1 MVRPTVA
8 AGATAAR
15 RPAAGDSPDH
25 DELLAAD
32 DDVRSAGAGVFAK
45 WAESEQKELD
55 DTRATSRRSSSGGAQ
70 QRRLSAR
77 GEVRQRVKEARARDR
92 DASPNDAALA
102 NGTAPAGAP
111 VKLEHATKEQRDKLF
126 RRMDVNGNGTL
137 SLAEIDKAI
146 VELWPQFNRKKVLMR
161 AYHAADVSEDQYVQR
176 REFRLLLRYVV
187 YFNNLWE
194 KFEDIDANGDHRLDL
209 QEFKDAGGHLGITV
223 ANWKAEADF
232 KAMDANGGGYVM
244 FDEFCRWCVGRL
256 ELNAKNEGASDDDE
270 EDDEVYTRGGKGQY
284 RQRTRKSQYSSD
296 DDEDSEEEEQERAY
310 ESSRKGS
317 ARADGANGS
326 LSSLASGSQSRT
338 SSAVSSGFGRRRVS
352 DQYLENL
359 AGELERLDDEEA
371 REEAALRA
379 QAAMEPEPQAAAS
392 NEGSRDAPS
401 SSSSSEDG
409 EAVLGAPAPEPAAA
423 SDRREERGQEQRQ
436 EEDEEGG
443 SAEGGGA
450 AWAGAGDDQT
460 ARKLRQ
466 LDGKLTEALTKQ
478 AEQRS
483 MIDKLHALLGK
494 QREKAAAEK
503 RRHMAEVDALQE
515 ELSRER
521 RERRHL
527 ELQSREQRRSAS
539 VGRQRR
545 SSVGAGE
552 PSTPRS
558 RRGSNPASPASTGGR
573 RSSGAKGR
581 RRSSRVDLDLDLEE
595 EDGSERPRIFDKL
608 TDPTQYTGSHK
619 HRFDEHGNVRRPRP
633 HPLDSCAVARRPLT

>member
-1 MVRPTVA
+1 MA

-32 DDVRSAGAGVFAK
+32 EDVRSAGAGVFAK

-55 DTRATSRRSSSGGAQ
+55 DTRATSRRSSSGGASQ

-92 DASPNDAALA
+92 EASPKDAALA

-146 VELWPQFNRKKVLMR
+146 VELWPQFNRKKALMR

-187 YFNNLWE
+187 YFNNLWD

-223 ANWKAEADF
+223 ADWKAEADF

-256 ELNAKNEGASDDDE
+256 ELNAKNEGASDDE
-270 EDDEVYTRGGKGQY
+270 EDDEVYTRGGKDQY
-284 RQRTRKSQYSSD
+284 RQRARKSQYSSD

-310 ESSRKGS
+310 ESSRRGG
-317 ARADGANGS
+317 ATVDGANGS

-338 SSAVSSGFGRRRVS
+338 SSAVSSGFRRRVS

-371 REEAALRA
+371 REEATLRA
-379 QAAMEPEPQAAAS
+379 QAAMEPEPQAPAT

-436 EEDEEGG
+436 EEEEEGG

-450 AWAGAGDDQT
+450 AGAGDDQT

-483 MIDKLHALLGK
+483 IIDKLHELLGK

-558 RRGSNPASPASTGGR
+558 RRGSNPASPASAGGP
-573 RSSGAKGR
+573 RSSGATGR
-581 RRSSRVDLDLDLEE
+581 RRSSRADLDLDLDLEE

-619 HRFDEHGNVRRPRP
+619 HRFDEHGNVRRTRP
-633 HPLDSCAVARRPLT
+633 TRWMLAPSSDYLT